1 MQPGDSASVLQ
12 GVAGPGSEIVLMNRI
27 EKASLRPDM
36 RKVTTCAVSK
46 SMGHADLKSMEPY
59 QHQELEPLRM
69 VINQHNRRKSLVR
82 FLVRF

>member
-1 MQPGDSASVLQ
+1 MQPGDSASVLH

-36 RKVTTCAVSK
+36 RKVTFAVNK

-69 VINQHNRRKSLVR
+69 VINQRNRRKSLVR